1 MKTNNFMH
9 LMAAAAVFAGMVMF
23 TSCNKDDFELPE
35 VIESEVL
42 DEGLSEEITTESTEQ
57 GTKLSYE
64 SWIMVKGQTRAAFE
78 NKVSV
83 TLNNSLWDV
92 NETIGVGD
100 WVFGEKAKTNLTY
113 EAEGSREE
121 GFVTVIDSVLVYTVS
136 YENFQFAFRLPYQVA
151 VYDDKVTRQVMPYYP
166 YSNLQDLGGEF
177 EKLESVVEDNSVYS
191 LRRYTH
197 RIRVDCKGE
206 TYEITANILLQR
218 YIGTPSEPYILSSS
232 LVSETSKLSEDGKS
246 ILSFLT
252 VNQKWSTG
260 ETQDKTYMVSLSA
273 VIHSELLKW
282 IEISGYKDDLAIQNT
297 YLEDGERTSLAQEDD
312 FVYPYALEQNYVVE
326 YNYFTIKIKL
336 AHDIAIYDDGVSM
349 IDFPSFAPTS
359 FVNDFTFTKGN
370 AGEDEIG
377 PYQWYNLKHRLSAN
391 MDGYY
396 YPIDGVIDLNVLVRP

>member
-9 LMAAAAVFAGMVMF
+9 LMAAAVIFAGMVMF

-64 SWIMVKGQTRAAFE
+64 SWITVKGQTRAAFE
-78 NKVSV
+78 DKVSV

-92 NETIGVGD
+92 NDSIEVGN
-100 WVFGEKAKTNLTY
+100 WVFGEKAHTALSY
-113 EAEGSREE
+113 EAQESRQD
-121 GFVTVIDSVLVYTVS
+121 GFVTVTDSVLVYTVS
-136 YENFQFAFRLPYQVA
+136 YDNFQFAFRLPYQVA
-151 VYDDKVTRQVMPYYP
+151 VYDDRVTRQVMPYYP
-166 YSNLQDLGGEF
+166 YSNLQDQGGEF
-177 EKLESVVEDNSVYS
+177 EKLESIVEDNAVYS

-197 RIRVDCKGE
+197 KISVDCKGK
-206 TYEITANILLQR
+206 TYEITANILLKR
-218 YIGTPSEPYILSSS
+218 YIGTPDKAYILSSS
-232 LVSETSKLSEDGKS
+232 FVSETSQLSEDGTS

-260 ETQDKTYMVSLSA
+260 ETKDKTYMASLRA

-282 IEISGYKDDLAIQNT
+282 IEISGYKDDLAIQKT
-297 YLEDGERTSLAQEDD
+297 YLEDGERASLVREDE
-312 FVYPYALEQNYVVE
+312 FVFPYALEQNYVVE

-349 IDFPSFAPTS
+349 IDFPSFALTS
-359 FVNDFTFTKGN
+359 FVNEFTFTKGN
-370 AGEDEIG
+370 AGEDEVG
-377 PYQWYNLKHRLSAN
+377 PYQWYNLKHKLSAN
-391 MDGYY
+391 MDGYN